1 MKLAD
6 TFTDAIRQIER
17 ERGISAESIVEVI
30 ESALESAYKKKMIE
44 QEKLNKDSEVE
55 IYIDTERDN
64 EIRVKIIKTVAEESN
79 GDPNLISLQDAKK
92 RVADITIG
100 ETVKLEMPLSSK
112 EFEKLATQV
121 ARQAITQRLREAEKK
136 AILEEYR
143 DRIGTMLTATVQRLE
158 KKNVIV
164 KLNNKSE
171 LVLPASEQLPHDR
184 YRFGD
189 NIRVYLAEIHD
200 NPRSPYILISRAHPG
215 LVRCLF
221 EIEIPE
227 VADGT
232 VLIKSISRDA
242 GYRTKIAVVSMKGN
256 VDPVGACIGS
266 RGSRIHPIIDELK
279 GEKIDVVRWSEDL
292 ATFITNS
299 LSPAK
304 VVQVDLSD
312 DDHEALI
319 VVPDDQLSLAIG
331 REGQNVRL
339 AAQLTHCHLDII
351 TESQLRRQKMEIQQ
365 AMQEQLKNPED
376 EYEEDYEDEQD
387 TDYAEEELE
396 TEQSDLAEPEQSDL
410 AEPESSQVPE

>member
-1 MKLAD
+1 MKLAS
-6 TFTDAIRQIER
+6 TFTEAIRQIER
-17 ERGISAESIVEVI
+17 ERGVSAQSIVEVI
-30 ESALESAYKKKMIE
+30 ESALEGAYKKKMIE
-44 QEKLNKDSEVE
+44 MGKLDKDSEVL
-55 IYIDTERDN
+55 ISIDTAQDN
-64 EIRVKIIKTVAEESN
+64 EIRIRVVKEVVDGEPESVN
-79 GDPNLISLQDAKK
+79 QISLAEAHKRFPDA
-92 RVADITIG
+92 VVG
-100 ETVKLEMPLSSK
+100 ETIKQETPLSSK

-143 DRIGTMLTATVQRLE
+143 DRVGTMLTATVQRLE

-171 LVLPASEQLPHDR
+171 LVLPASEQLPNDR

-189 NIRVYLAEIHD
+189 KVRVYLSEIRESSR
-200 NPRSPYILISRAHPG
+200 NPHIVISRAHAG

-232 VLIKSISRDA
+232 VVIKSIARDA
-242 GYRTKIAVVSMKGN
+242 GFRTKIAVMSVKGN

-266 RGSRIHPIIDELK
+266 RGSRIHPVIDELK
-279 GEKIDVVRWSEDL
+279 GEKIDVVRWSEDMP
-292 ATFITNS
+292 TFITNA

-304 VVQVDLSD
+304 VVQVKYNAEKED
-312 DDHEALI
+312 ALI

-339 AAQLTHCHLDII
+339 AAQLTHCHLDIV
-351 TESQLRRQKMEIQQ
+351 TESQLRKQKAEIQQ
-365 AMQEQLKNPED
+365 AMQDQLKLPE
-376 EYEEDYEDEQD
+376 
-387 TDYAEEELE
+387 
-396 TEQSDLAEPEQSDL
+396 
-410 AEPESSQVPE
+410 

>member
-1 MKLAD
+1 MKLAS
-6 TFTDAIRQIER
+6 TFTEAIRQIER
-17 ERGISAESIVEVI
+17 ERGISAQSIVEVI
-30 ESALESAYKKKMIE
+30 ESALEGAYKKKMIE
-44 QEKLNKDSEVE
+44 LGKLDRDSEVV
-55 IYIDTERDN
+55 ISIDTTQDN
-64 EIRVKIIKTVAEESN
+64 EIRIQVVKEVVAEAPESIN
-79 GDPNLISLQDAKK
+79 QIALADAQKRFPDVAVGDTVRL
-92 RVADITIG
+92 
-100 ETVKLEMPLSSK
+100 ETPLSSK

-143 DRIGTMLTATVQRLE
+143 DRVGTMLTATVQRLE

-171 LVLPASEQLPHDR
+171 LVLPASEQLPNDR

-189 NIRVYLAEIHD
+189 KVRVYLSEIRESSR
-200 NPRSPYILISRAHPG
+200 NPHIVISRSHAG

-232 VLIKSISRDA
+232 VLIKSIARDP
-242 GYRTKIAVVSMKGN
+242 GFRTKIAVMSVKGN

-266 RGSRIHPIIDELK
+266 RGSRIHPVIDELK
-279 GEKIDVVRWSEDL
+279 GEKIDVVRWSEDMP
-292 ATFITNS
+292 TFITNA

-304 VVQVDLSD
+304 VVQVKFNADKMD
-312 DDHEALI
+312 ALI

-339 AAQLTHCHLDII
+339 AAQLTHCHLDIV
-351 TESQLRRQKMEIQQ
+351 TESQLRRQKAEIQQ
-365 AMQEQLKNPED
+365 AMQDQLKLPE
-376 EYEEDYEDEQD
+376 
-387 TDYAEEELE
+387 
-396 TEQSDLAEPEQSDL
+396 
-410 AEPESSQVPE
+410 

>member
-1 MKLAD
+1 MKLAS
-6 TFTDAIRQIER
+6 TFTEAIRQIER
-17 ERGISAESIVEVI
+17 ERGVSAQSIVEVI
-30 ESALESAYKKKMIE
+30 ESALEGAYKKKMIE
-44 QEKLNKDSEVE
+44 LGKLDKDSEVL
-55 IYIDTERDN
+55 ISIDTAQDN
-64 EIRVKIIKTVAEESN
+64 EVRIRVVKEVVDGEPASVN
-79 GDPNLISLQDAKK
+79 QISLAEAHKRFPDA
-92 RVADITIG
+92 VVG
-100 ETVKLEMPLSSK
+100 ETIKQEAHLSSK

-143 DRIGTMLTATVQRLE
+143 DRVGTMLTATVQRLE

-171 LVLPASEQLPHDR
+171 LVLPASEQLTNDR

-189 NIRVYLAEIHD
+189 KVRVYLSEIRESNR
-200 NPRSPYILISRAHPG
+200 NPHIVISRAHAG

-232 VLIKSISRDA
+232 VVIKSIARDA
-242 GYRTKIAVVSMKGN
+242 GFRTKIAVMSVKGN

-266 RGSRIHPIIDELK
+266 RGSRIHPVIDELK
-279 GEKIDVVRWSEDL
+279 GEKIDVVRWSEDMP
-292 ATFITNS
+292 TFITNA

-304 VVQVDLSD
+304 VVQVKYNAEKED
-312 DDHEALI
+312 ALI

-339 AAQLTHCHLDII
+339 AAQLTHCHLDIV
-351 TESQLRRQKMEIQQ
+351 TESQLRKQKAEIQQ
-365 AMQEQLKNPED
+365 AMQDQLKLPE
-376 EYEEDYEDEQD
+376 
-387 TDYAEEELE
+387 
-396 TEQSDLAEPEQSDL
+396 
-410 AEPESSQVPE
+410 

>member
-17 ERGISAESIVEVI
+17 ERGISAHSIVEVI
-30 ESALESAYKKKMIE
+30 ESALESAYKKKMME
-44 QEKLNKDSEVE
+44 VGKLDKDSEVHIRIE
-55 IYIDTERDN
+55 TEHNN
-64 EIRVKIIKTVAEESN
+64 EIRVHVYKTVVES
-79 GDPNLISLQDAKK
+79 PENLNQISLEDAHK
-92 RVADITIG
+92 RQPEAELGQQIQV
-100 ETVKLEMPLSSK
+100 EMPMSSK

-143 DRIGTMLTATVQRLE
+143 DRVGTMLTATVQRLE

-189 NIRVYLAEIHD
+189 KVRVYLAEIKD
-200 NPRSPYILISRAHPG
+200 NARSPYILISRAHPG

-221 EIEIPE
+221 EVEIPE
-227 VADGT
+227 VSDGT
-232 VLIKSISRDA
+232 VVIKSISRDA
-242 GYRTKIAVVSMKGN
+242 GYRTKIAVVSLKNN

-279 GEKIDVVRWSEDL
+279 GEKIDVVRWSEDM
-292 ATFITNS
+292 ATFITNA

-304 VVQVDLSD
+304 VVQVQLNSAQD
-312 DDHEALI
+312 EALV

-331 REGQNVRL
+331 RDGQNVRL
-339 AAQLTHCHLDII
+339 AAQLTHCHLDIL
-351 TESQLRRQKMEIQQ
+351 TESQLRKQKQEIQQ
-365 AMQEQLKNPED
+365 AMQDQFKP
-376 EYEEDYEDEQD
+376 QD
-387 TDYAEEELE
+387 A
-396 TEQSDLAEPEQSDL
+396 
-410 AEPESSQVPE
+410 